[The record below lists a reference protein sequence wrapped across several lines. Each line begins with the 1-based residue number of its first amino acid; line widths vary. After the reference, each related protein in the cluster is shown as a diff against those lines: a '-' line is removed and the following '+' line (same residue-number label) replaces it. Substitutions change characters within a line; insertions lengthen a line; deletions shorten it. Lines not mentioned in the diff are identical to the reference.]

1 MTLKIERVG
10 YAKYRVDG
18 SVAFYVRCEG
28 LSDTVETSIQTGAK
42 NEYNNSVLQAWLDD
56 NTPDS
61 YSTASDDASDAI
73 LAHKADNIALIS
85 KPANIVAA
93 MTDAEKVQYNS
104 DMEAYGATLT
114 TLFDDVISADDA
126 NRAYIVEKE
135 KVFD

>member
-18 SVAFYVRCEG
+18 SIAFYVRCEG
-28 LSDTVETSIQTGAK
+28 LSETVETSIQIGAK

-61 YSTASDDASDAI
+61 YSTAADDANDAI
-73 LAHKADNIALIS
+73 TAHKSDNLALIS

-93 MTDAEKVQYNS
+93 MTDAEKVQFNS

-114 TLFDDVISADDA
+114 SLFAAVKSADDA
-126 NRAYIVEKE
+126 HTAYILEKE

>member
-18 SVAFYVRCEG
+18 SIAFYVRCEG
-28 LSDTVETSIQTGAK
+28 LSETVETSIQTGAK

-85 KPANIVAA
+85 KPANIIAA
-93 MTDAEKVQYNS
+93 MTDAEKAQYNS

-126 NRAYIVEKE
+126 NTAYILEKE

>member
-28 LSDTVETSIQTGAK
+28 LSETVETSIQQGEK
-42 NEYNNSVLQAWLDD
+42 NEYNNSVLQAWLND

-61 YSTASDDASDAI
+61 YSTAADDASDAI
-73 LAHKADNIALIS
+73 TAHKADNIALIS

-93 MTDAEKVQYNS
+93 MTDAEKAQYNS

-126 NRAYIVEKE
+126 NTAYILEKE